1 MKKNL
6 TILVV
11 AIAALAVAGG
21 VGLNAVRASGGGTS
35 VKAEVRFGA
44 STVDPLASGKAKSE
58 QRPDRTRFA
67 VEVEDMATTGAH
79 SVRISRGGAEIANS
93 PVTLNVD
100 ALGFGELEL
109 NTQDG
114 ALTVPEAVAGDLVQ
128 VFSPSPDSQLILEGT
143 LAPK

>member
-11 AIAALAVAGG
+11 AIAALAIAGG

-35 VKAEVRFGA
+35 VKAEVRFGV
-44 STVDPLASGKAKSE
+44 STADPLASGKAKSE

-79 SVRISRGGAEIANS
+79 SVKISRAGVEITDS

-114 ALTVPEAVAGDLVQ
+114 ALNVPEAVTGDLVE
-128 VFSPSPDSQLILEGT
+128 VFSPDSQLILSGT